1 MKRYNP
7 ERLQQELQNQLH
19 ASPQTLQEWLHSP
32 FYLDGDLVSE
42 FWRHIKNAPK
52 VAIVG
57 DYDVDGVCA
66 AFETIKAIK
75 EVCPGK
81 PIYARLPRRFSEGYG
96 MNQNIVNEIKE
107 KCPKG
112 SVVITVDNGIS
123 AADLLEGLEK
133 DGYTVLMT
141 DHHELKEGCRIPN
154 VTMAI
159 DPVVPGCDRGF
170 SFTKWCGAAIAFKLA
185 EQMVSE
191 SLAHELQ
198 TYAGLATVADCMELN
213 GGNWGLVKKALQDF
227 RNGTAPEP
235 LKNIMKGLKQNPD
248 FATED
253 SFGFY
258 IGPCLNA
265 GGRLLDNGATESLKY
280 LLNPTQEQLERLVNL
295 NLQRRAL
302 KEEQYGIVKQ
312 YVEDNHLQENSMLW
326 VALPNLHEG
335 IVGILAGSLVEEY
348 KMPAIVLTNIAD
360 DPNILKGS
368 GRSVE
373 GVNLFEYLNSLDEG
387 TFISMGGHP
396 GAAGMKLTRE
406 KFEIAKN
413 VPCERPVVAAEVV
426 PSNRW
431 HTTKDQIPEIYQLLQ
446 DYLPFGEGNP
456 APLFDISIDMMRD
469 DVRMIGAE
477 KNHLC
482 IQGKNENDEAYK
494 ITHWRHDESD
504 LSNPRSFG
512 LYGRIS
518 GTNYMG
524 IETPTLNADGVYD
537 PTAEDLELS

>member
-141 DHHELKEGCRIPN
+141 DHHELKEGCRIPK

-280 LLNPTQEQLERLVNL
+280 LLNPTQEQLERLAKASKMEVSNM
-295 NLQRRAL
+295 
-302 KEEQYGIVKQ
+302 KDIVA
-312 YVEDNHLQENSMLW
+312 E
-326 VALPNLHEG
+326 
-335 IVGILAGSLVEEY
+335 IVPTY
-348 KMPAIVLTNIAD
+348 K
-360 DPNILKGS
+360 
-368 GRSVE
+368 R
-373 GVNLFEYLNSLDEG
+373 
-387 TFISMGGHP
+387 
-396 GAAGMKLTRE
+396 KL
-406 KFEIAKN
+406 
-413 VPCERPVVAAEVV
+413 EV
-426 PSNRW
+426 
-431 HTTKDQIPEIYQLLQ
+431 
-446 DYLPFGEGNP
+446 
-456 APLFDISIDMMRD
+456 
-469 DVRMIGAE
+469 
-477 KNHLC
+477 
-482 IQGKNENDEAYK
+482 
-494 ITHWRHDESD
+494 
-504 LSNPRSFG
+504 
-512 LYGRIS
+512 
-518 GTNYMG
+518 
-524 IETPTLNADGVYD
+524 
-537 PTAEDLELS
+537 

>member
-1 MKRYNP
+1 
-7 ERLQQELQNQLH
+7 
-19 ASPQTLQEWLHSP
+19 
-32 FYLDGDLVSE
+32 
-42 FWRHIKNAPK
+42 
-52 VAIVG
+52 
-57 DYDVDGVCA
+57 
-66 AFETIKAIK
+66 
-75 EVCPGK
+75 
-81 PIYARLPRRFSEGYG
+81 
-96 MNQNIVNEIKE
+96 
-107 KCPKG
+107 
-112 SVVITVDNGIS
+112 
-123 AADLLEGLEK
+123 
-133 DGYTVLMT
+133 
-141 DHHELKEGCRIPN
+141 
-154 VTMAI
+154 
-159 DPVVPGCDRGF
+159 
-170 SFTKWCGAAIAFKLA
+170 
-185 EQMVSE
+185 
-191 SLAHELQ
+191 
-198 TYAGLATVADCMELN
+198 
-213 GGNWGLVKKALQDF
+213 
-227 RNGTAPEP
+227 
-235 LKNIMKGLKQNPD
+235 
-248 FATED
+248 
-253 SFGFY
+253 
-258 IGPCLNA
+258 
-265 GGRLLDNGATESLKY
+265 
-280 LLNPTQEQLERLVNL
+280 
-295 NLQRRAL
+295 
-302 KEEQYGIVKQ
+302 
-312 YVEDNHLQENSMLW
+312 MLW